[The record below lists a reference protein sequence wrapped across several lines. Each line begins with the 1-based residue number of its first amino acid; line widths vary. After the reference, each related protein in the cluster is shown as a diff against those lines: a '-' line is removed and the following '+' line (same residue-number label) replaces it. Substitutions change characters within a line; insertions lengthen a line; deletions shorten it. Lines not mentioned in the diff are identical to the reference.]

1 VKSNTL
7 DAMSTH
13 ESWPGEEPEADDAEA
28 ADEPE
33 DDDEPDDGEP
43 DEGEP
48 PEDDDDEDTGGDEPQ
63 LRIAGHEDGEL
74 AIPDDVDV
82 LEGEPRSTRR
92 GVGIVVSRTNASVA
106 NRLLEAALAELDRA
120 GVGREHVVVMAVP
133 GAFELPIG
141 AMALAKTRRYACIV
155 ALGSATGSAIV
166 AGEAASGLQLAGLET
181 GVPIAFGLLTDAD
194 ADADLRGAEAVRN
207 ALEMADLFQQ
217 LRATAQA
224 AK

>member
-1 VKSNTL
+1 VSE
-7 DAMSTH
+7 H
-13 ESWPGEEPEADDAEA
+13 ESWPGEEPEPANGEVEVEEADVAE
-28 ADEPE
+28 P
-33 DDDEPDDGEP
+33 
-43 DEGEP
+43 
-48 PEDDDDEDTGGDEPQ
+48 DDEDTGDGEPE
-63 LRIAGHEDGEL
+63 LRLAGHDAGEL
-74 AIPDDVDV
+74 DIPDDINV
-82 LEGEPRSTRR
+82 LEGESRSTRR
-92 GVGIVVSRTNASVA
+92 GVGIVVSRANASVA
-106 NRLLEAALAELDRA
+106 NRLLESALAELDRA

-155 ALGSATGSAIV
+155 ALGSATDSAIV

-181 GVPIAFGLLTDAD
+181 GVPIAFGLLTDGEAD
-194 ADADLRGAEAVRN
+194 ADADAVSRGGEAVRN

>member
-74 AIPDDVDV
+74 TIPDDVDV

-181 GVPIAFGLLTDAD
+181 GVPVAFGLITDAD
-194 ADADLRGAEAVRN
+194 EDADSRGAEAVRN

>member
-74 AIPDDVDV
+74 TIPDDVDV

-155 ALGSATGSAIV
+155 ALGSVTGSAIV

-181 GVPIAFGLLTDAD
+181 GVPIAFGLLTDGD